1 MIQSLKIQLLEMLES
16 SPLKILQS
24 DRTCFTAYSYMRAT
38 LKFNGLNL
46 ENIFFF
52 QIAYLAA
59 GKLNFPET
67 S

>member
-24 DRTCFTAYSYMRAT
+24 DRTCFTTYSYMRAT
-38 LKFNGLNL
+38 LEFNGLNP
-46 ENIFFF
+46 ENVSI

-59 GKLNFPET
+59 GNLNFQKT